1 MPFLHSDVIVASDQ
15 EDLLLTPGNRA
26 EVLPGDEEED
36 NEEGV
41 LMMVMVMM
49 GMMVTMVI
57 MVIMGIMVL
66 TFLLQFYCNFIVI
79 QCNIQ
84 RLFGLTTL

>member
-36 NEEGV
+36 EEGV
-41 LMMVMVMM
+41 LMMVMVMER
-49 GMMVTMVI
+49 MMVMMVMVMMVMMVMMAI
-57 MVIMGIMVL
+57 MVIMGILVL
-66 TFLLQFYCNFIVI
+66 TFLLHFYCNFII
-79 QCNIQ
+79 I
-84 RLFGLTTL
+84 

>member
-36 NEEGV
+36 EEGV